1 MRSITFCFFFIF
13 LITSC
18 EREDLLEGVSI
29 TPSIYEDPYLCCV
42 SVRDVRQVSCDRIG
56 FYVDVDLD
64 SIPDDIGPYHI
75 KVEDPYG
82 KIFYAGTRNEQYA
95 SAICDTVNT
104 YRISIYTS
112 YHSNESKPY
121 YFKFETK
128 K

>member
-64 SIPDDIGPYHI
+64 SDTHYAVKSGILEGDSIVTGSYKAISRELQHGTLVTVDDEYFF
-75 KVEDPYG
+75 D
-82 KIFYAGTRNEQYA
+82 
-95 SAICDTVNT
+95 
-104 YRISIYTS
+104 
-112 YHSNESKPY
+112 ESG
-121 YFKFETK
+121 EE
-128 K
+128 